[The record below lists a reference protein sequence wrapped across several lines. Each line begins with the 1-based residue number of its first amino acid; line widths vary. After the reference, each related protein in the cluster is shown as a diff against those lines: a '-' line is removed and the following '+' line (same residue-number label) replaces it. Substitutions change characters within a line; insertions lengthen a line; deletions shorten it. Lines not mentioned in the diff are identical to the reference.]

1 MDNKDNNNKFK
12 ILGLGGFNEIGKS
25 MYCIEYNQKIFIFDS
40 GSTNPSKNILGV
52 DTVIPKYDYLINNA
66 HKIVGFFITSPDD
79 YLSNAIPYLEKDLKI
94 NVYANQATVNFI
106 EGHSERLYKNKKR
119 NKPNYTIIK
128 EKEII
133 KLCEGVSIE
142 AFNTT
147 SKFPDSL
154 GYSLKTKDGNIIY
167 VSDMIFDSTID
178 KGYNANLKHLQKI
191 GSEDNLLFMCGS
203 SNAYNK
209 TYTAPH
215 YKIKHIINR
224 ALKQVERRS
233 IIACFEYNL
242 YRLKE
247 ICEALVE
254 NKISKVLI
262 YGSTLFKVMS
272 YYANQNKYFKG
283 IQFYNYK
290 EAKISDI
297 NNMHI
302 IVSGNIDKLYTRI
315 VKIATHTTNIIL
327 DRRDKFILAIPPSAG
342 LELNYAN
349 ILDEIA
355 RTHTSYTAIGRKDVI
370 EMKAS
375 YEDIKQMC
383 DIFKPKYFLPTN
395 TFYKNF
401 IHANKAAVEVGLNPK
416 HTFCLEN
423 GQILEL
429 KKDFYNLRLKTKIK
443 VGNKFVDPLISD
455 SKGISVIQE
464 RQQMANNGIVVI
476 GANLNSKTKKLI
488 SSVDVQLRGVIYLK
502 DAPKTIKNIIDLTTK
517 IIINHS
523 SFKENWDFNNLKQD
537 IRNSIFRYVRKTT
550 GKTPIMLVVINE
562 AQNKF

>member
-1 MDNKDNNNKFK
+1 MNNNNNKFK

-25 MYCIEYNQKIFIFDS
+25 MYCIEYNQKIFIFDA

-128 EKEII
+128 EQEII
-133 KLCEGVSIE
+133 KLCEGVSLE

-224 ALKQVERRS
+224 ALKQVGKRS
-233 IIACFEYNL
+233 IIACFEDNL

-247 ICEALVE
+247 ICEALVD
-254 NKISKVLI
+254 NKINKVLI

-290 EAKISDI
+290 KSKVSDI

-315 VKIATHTTNIIL
+315 IKIATNTTNIIL

-355 RTHTSYTAIGRKDVI
+355 RTNTSCTAIGRKDVI

-401 IHANKAAVEVGLNPK
+401 IYANKAAVEAGLNPK

-443 VGNKFVDPLISD
+443 VGDKFVDPLISD
-455 SKGISVIQE
+455 SKGFSVIQE

-502 DAPKTIKNIIDLTTK
+502 DASQTIKNIIELTTK

-537 IRNSIFRYVRKTT
+537 IRNSIFRYVRKIT
-550 GKTPIMLVVINE
+550 GKIPIMLIVINE
-562 AQNKF
+562 VQNKF